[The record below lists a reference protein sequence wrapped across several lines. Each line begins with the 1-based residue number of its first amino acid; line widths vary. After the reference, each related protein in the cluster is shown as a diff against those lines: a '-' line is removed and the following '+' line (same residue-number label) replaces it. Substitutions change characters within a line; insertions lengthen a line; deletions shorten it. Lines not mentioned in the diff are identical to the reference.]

1 MACDVI
7 TVRLHLAQIRVLE
20 VVEDTPGA
28 LVVSVESTFRR
39 LRCAQ
44 CGFKCHRVH
53 DRRAKKV
60 RDLEVSGRRMTLV
73 WQRRRMVCDNCASRF
88 LEDHPAFEGAL
99 TARLSRRVVADAK
112 VMTFSAVARRHGVHW
127 HAVRALVDTWSALVA
142 ERRRSRRCS
151 VLLVDETSMRKRH
164 RYVTVIVN
172 GDTGRTLAMVEHRS
186 SAALSTFLMQ
196 QGHRWC
202 KGVKVVVSDGSK
214 AYKAAIDAHLGHA
227 RHVLDRF
234 GVIRWFAAG
243 LTAVRRDVQ
252 RRPEGSKPAF
262 DPEVFRARFALLRR
276 GDTLTDADRV
286 RLDALFDAHPRLRAG
301 WQALQELHGLYLAD
315 DYDGALKALG
325 RFCDLYETGELPE
338 YHDTVDTIIAWTD
351 EILNWHHTD
360 RASNGRNRRNQ
371 QPAPSAAP
379 KRPRVHKPTQLRS
392 PRHPRDI
399 MTQPVPATLNPTNT
413 RKAQINRPEFTD
425 GTRDEGCLGY
435 PESICCPIAG
445 RSATEREATPSRRI
459 DVGDL
464 DDVGL
469 R

>member
-1 MACDVI
+1 MARDVMA
-7 TVRLHLAQIRVLE
+7 VRLHLAQIRVLE

-28 LVVSVESTFRR
+28 LVVSVESTLLR

-44 CGFKCHRVH
+44 CGFKCRRVH
-53 DRRAKKV
+53 DRRDKKV
-60 RDLEVSGRRMTLV
+60 RDLEVSGRRTTLV
-73 WQRRRMVCDNCASRF
+73 WQRRRMVCSNCDSRF

-112 VMTFSAVARRHGVHW
+112 VMTFSAAARRHGVHW

-142 ERRRSRRCS
+142 ERRRSRRCA

-172 GDTGRTLAMVEHRS
+172 GDTGRTLAMVEHRNA
-186 SAALSTFLMQ
+186 AALSAFLMQ

-214 AYKAAIDAHLGHA
+214 AYKSAIDAHLGHA

-234 GVIRWFAAG
+234 HVIRWFAAG
-243 LTAVRRDVQ
+243 LTQVRRDVQ

-276 GDTLTDADRV
+276 GDTLTDADRA
-286 RLDALFDAHPRLRAG
+286 RLDKLFDAHPRLRAG

-315 DYDGALKALG
+315 DYDGALKSLG

-338 YHDTVDTIIAWTD
+338 YHDT
-351 EILNWHHTD
+351 HTGG
-360 RASNGRNRRNQ
+360 ASRPGGSDPYHDCALRV
-371 QPAPSAAP
+371 PS
-379 KRPRVHKPTQLRS
+379 L
-392 PRHPRDI
+392 
-399 MTQPVPATLNPTNT
+399 
-413 RKAQINRPEFTD
+413 
-425 GTRDEGCLGY
+425 
-435 PESICCPIAG
+435 
-445 RSATEREATPSRRI
+445 
-459 DVGDL
+459 
-464 DDVGL
+464 
-469 R
+469 